1 MGQQRTC
8 LPAMNTPRRPRHAAA
23 FTLIELLVVIAV
35 IALLISIMLP
45 SLASSRETA
54 RTTVC
59 GSNVR
64 QLAVSSVAYAT
75 DHRGLF
81 STGPFDNRRKS
92 GYGRFDETSW
102 VASHLNGGYSVP
114 GKFLCPS
121 NASRA
126 SQNLNV
132 NRANSNGY
140 ASFSQEAL
148 TDLIA
153 RGYNTNYCQSWFMGY
168 TAMTSMF
175 PTRAPDPKDI
185 RYVQGPLKESQIL
198 GAASV
203 SRVPLFGDASADVS
217 ANPDQV
223 LLPDGTTTPG
233 AKALG
238 DGPIQ
243 SVVAPFGAVWGRQ
256 NFTDFGAAHGRA
268 RTRNALGN
276 DRLYGQ
282 IAFADGHVELFKDTN
297 ADGAFGH
304 RQGIVNG
311 INTLVYDELEPKV
324 FGGWLNRDGLG
335 F

>member
-1 MGQQRTC
+1 
-8 LPAMNTPRRPRHAAA
+8 MNTTRRHRHVPA

-45 SLASSRETA
+45 SLASARDTA

-75 DHRGLF
+75 DHKGLF

-92 GYGRFDETSW
+92 GYGRFDEVGW

-140 ASFSQEAL
+140 AAFSQDEL
-148 TDLIA
+148 TDLIK

-168 TAMTSMF
+168 TATTSMF

-198 GAASV
+198 GAASA
-203 SRVPLFGDASADVS
+203 SRVPLFGDATADVS
-217 ANPDQV
+217 ANPDMV

-243 SVVAPFGAVWGRQ
+243 SVIAPYGAVWGRQ

-268 RTRNALGN
+268 RTRNSLGN

-282 IAFADGHVELFKDTN
+282 IGFADGHVELFRDTN

-324 FGGWLNRDGLG
+324 YGGWLNRDGLA